1 MYFYVSNLRHLST
14 CMLVAGYK
22 VRSLSLSVIR
32 VDLWETDPNQSC
44 VGQDFD
50 ARARLS
56 SMASLFRTYK
66 FVLPTHHLM
75 TIS

>member
-1 MYFYVSNLRHLST
+1 MYLYVSHLRHLST

-22 VRSLSLSVIR
+22 VRSLSVIR

-56 SMASLFRTYK
+56 SMASLLRTYK
-66 FVLPTHHLM
+66 FVLPAHHLM